1 MTSTIILPFT
11 NKNNFSNPAMA
22 QEMGYYDDE
31 EYVDYNSDV
40 NYNSDDETYSDYQD
54 EENKYEC
61 RTGPFEGF
69 FVSSVEFCK
78 VKLAEKDDKKDI
90 RKDNGSNQNPP
101 PPQNNGSIIYAV
113 WSDNSTADGN
123 FDIFF
128 ASSNNNGQTFR
139 YSNKYK

>member
-78 VKLAEKDDKKDI
+78 VEEKDDDRKKDDG
-90 RKDNGSNQNPP
+90 RDN
-101 PPQNNGSIIYAV
+101 
-113 WSDNSTADGN
+113 
-123 FDIFF
+123 
-128 ASSNNNGQTFR
+128 QTICT
-139 YSNKYK
+139 S